1 MTRIIFNANR
11 FKKLLTEVTE
21 VATKAIS
28 DSVFEDVKRRSP
40 VRSGLFKKS
49 WRKSGS
55 KFRYNLTNPQS
66 YGGRLEEGRSKQ
78 APSGVMRPAIENL
91 KQPIRRYR

>member
-1 MTRIIFNANR
+1 MKVFFNATS
-11 FKKLLTEVTE
+11 FKKMINEVTE
-21 VATKAIS
+21 TAAEAVT
-28 DSVFEDVKRRSP
+28 DVVFEDVKRRSP

-55 KFRYNLTNPQS
+55 KFKYKLTNPQP
-66 YGGRLEEGRSKQ
+66 YGGALERGRSRQ
-78 APSGVMRPAIENL
+78 APKGVMRPAIENI